1 MIHRRSV
8 LKGAASTV
16 LVAGAGPVAFF
27 SGRPV
32 QASETVHSRAGF
44 EAMLNQRFYVGN
56 EAHPTL
62 ELIEVAPGP
71 VAPGLDQFTLIF
83 RGTPGAELDEAI
95 HRLRPEGGN
104 TLELFLAPAG
114 EDGQGFFVAAAFS
127 MTTLPGARG
136 CAGATVA

>member
-1 MIHRRSV
+1 MACAHVEI
-8 LKGAASTV
+8 A
-16 LVAGAGPVAFF
+16 VAGILSDRLAGSCTRSA
-27 SGRPV
+27 SGTAKGEVRVRPY
-32 QASETVHSRAGF
+32 QQSLAK
-44 EAMLNQRFYVGN
+44 
-56 EAHPTL
+56 
-62 ELIEVAPGP
+62 LIEVAPGP